1 MKLSLV
7 AFVLIVG
14 ISCSHKP
21 HHTGKW
27 YSYSQ
32 EGDYQEFWIGD
43 KLAFSYFMK
52 VDKFFLYE
60 YTRSGDSLKFNL
72 LESDVVRI
80 HQFTLIINELQEN
93 VMVTGFVGDTKSD
106 PVKSFFRIS
115 EEVEVADNL
124 EGNLKYRDEIMGREA
139 AGGQSHEGHNH

>member
-1 MKLSLV
+1 MLV
-7 AFVLIVG
+7 VVV
-14 ISCSHKP
+14 SCTHKP

-27 YSYSQ
+27 YSYSD
-32 EGDYQEFWIGD
+32 EGDYQEFWVGED
-43 KLAFSYFMK
+43 RALSYFIK

-72 LESDVVRI
+72 IESDVVNS
-80 HQFTLIINELQEN
+80 HQFTLLIKDLQEN
-93 VMVTGFVGDTKSD
+93 VMVTGFIGDTKND

-115 EEVEVADNL
+115 EQVEIATDL
-124 EGNLKYRDEIMGREA
+124 AGNFKYRDEIIGREA